1 MTDTLDP
8 IILNLLYVC
17 FGGLLTLFFMWM
29 GCKVF
34 SHIVSFNIPEKLA
47 EGNIAVGLM
56 IMGMFIG
63 IGTALGLVI
72 GLGLN

>member
-8 IILNLLYVC
+8 VILNFLYA
-17 FGGLLTLFFMWM
+17 FMGGCMTLFFMWM

-34 SHIVSFNIPEKLA
+34 SHIVSFDIADQLA
-47 EGNIAVGLM
+47 AGNMAVGLM
-56 IMGMFIG
+56 VLGIFVG

>member
-8 IILNLLYVC
+8 IVLNFLYAMV
-17 FGGLLTLFFMWM
+17 GGTLTLFFMWL

-34 SHIVSFNIPEKLA
+34 SHIVSFCINDELA
-47 EGNIAVGLM
+47 KGNMAVGM
-56 IMGMFIG
+56 MVMGIFIG
-63 IGTALGLVI
+63 IGIALGLVI

>member
-1 MTDTLDP
+1 MTDSLDP
-8 IILNLLYVC
+8 IVLNFVYVIL
-17 FGGLLTLFFMWM
+17 GGLLTIFFMWL

-34 SHIVSFNIPEKLA
+34 SHIVSFSIPDELQK
-47 EGNIAVGLM
+47 GNMAVGVM
-56 IMGMFIG
+56 IMGIFIG

>member
-1 MTDTLDP
+1 MTDSLDP
-8 IILNLLYVC
+8 IMLNFIYAIM
-17 FGGLLTLFFMWM
+17 GGALTLAFMWL

-34 SHIVSFNIPEKLA
+34 SHIVNFSIPDELSK
-47 EGNIAVGLM
+47 GNLAVGVM

>member
-8 IILNLLYVC
+8 IILNFLYAVV
-17 FGGLLTLFFMWM
+17 GGLLILFFMWL

-34 SHIVSFNIPEKLA
+34 SHIVSFNIADELA
-47 EGNIAVGLM
+47 KGNLAVGVM
-56 IMGMFIG
+56 IMGIFVG
-63 IGTALGLVI
+63 IGVALGLVI